1 MRKYVVIKTEKEDFL
16 RDHINSAL
24 INTNVSAYKQYVQQ
38 RESQKKVVGIEQE
51 VDALKRDVSDI
62 KDMLMILIK
71 QTNKEN

>member
-1 MRKYVVIKTEKEDFL
+1 MVIKTEKEDFL

-51 VDALKRDVSDI
+51 VDTLKRDVSDI
-62 KDMLMILIK
+62 KEMLMILIK